1 MLVIPEFAS
10 IAKLYGPSVRRAVLR
25 RICAVIRKNMPASVV
40 AAHTGRAT
48 FVLFLKNQS
57 VGTMRRFIEQIRT
70 DLTTI
75 TEVDGFTCHFS
86 MRYALESGTEARTS
100 DEFLKILSSRCLDY
114 LPSYGVTGMI
124 GDQVPFDI
132 EKFDHINRL
141 IYIADAET
149 YDLLYVNPCLLHY
162 RHLPVDYQY
171 AGQKCYQLFNG
182 TSSPC
187 TSCPKDNLRRDRFH
201 FRTFH
206 SLRNSK
212 DYHIWSTLVSWNN
225 HSCIFTDALDVE
237 RMMHAEDYAPLRQ
250 CLQHTTILKNKPF
263 YDAFHRS
270 SVLLIDNA
278 AAYQERHPELQ
289 SIPQG
294 ILERY
299 AIGQLMIEH
308 RSLGYIAIINP
319 AKEGF
324 AAIAKPLYTIL
335 RVSSIMM
342 RNRDNIQKLRAISTV
357 DQLTGI
363 GNRRA
368 LNDFVDK
375 CLRPGTMYAVIFVYV
390 NGLKKMNDTFGH
402 ARGDLLI
409 QTIAYVLS
417 NVAGK
422 NHVFRLGGDEF
433 LALMPCS
440 SDEEAITIID
450 RMEQSMTTHHCS
462 AAIGYV
468 LCLAPFHDLDGLIHQ
483 ADKKMYSD
491 KKRKHMRRDD
501 D

>member
-10 IAKLYGPSVRRAVLR
+10 IAKLYGPSVRRTVLR

-40 AAHTGRAT
+40 AAHTGCAT

-75 TEVDGFTCHFS
+75 TEVDGFACHFS

-132 EKFDHINRL
+132 EKFDHVNRL

-162 RHLPVDYQY
+162 RHLPADYQY

-206 SLRNSK
+206 SLRNSR

-237 RMMHAEDYAPLRQ
+237 RMIANNQGSRTTEQTDISINDITSLAIQEEDPNVGIQRMMEKLGRCTRSAQSTSSRASATDAPSV
-250 CLQHTTILKNKPF
+250 ILSTSACSP
-263 YDAFHRS
+263 ARCTPS
-270 SVLLIDNA
+270 S
-278 AAYQERHPELQ
+278 
-289 SIPQG
+289 
-294 ILERY
+294 
-299 AIGQLMIEH
+299 
-308 RSLGYIAIINP
+308 
-319 AKEGF
+319 
-324 AAIAKPLYTIL
+324 
-335 RVSSIMM
+335 SST
-342 RNRDNIQKLRAISTV
+342 ST
-357 DQLTGI
+357 GS
-363 GNRRA
+363 RR
-368 LNDFVDK
+368 
-375 CLRPGTMYAVIFVYV
+375 
-390 NGLKKMNDTFGH
+390 
-402 ARGDLLI
+402 
-409 QTIAYVLS
+409 
-417 NVAGK
+417 
-422 NHVFRLGGDEF
+422 
-433 LALMPCS
+433 
-440 SDEEAITIID
+440 
-450 RMEQSMTTHHCS
+450 
-462 AAIGYV
+462 
-468 LCLAPFHDLDGLIHQ
+468 
-483 ADKKMYSD
+483 
-491 KKRKHMRRDD
+491 
-501 D
+501 